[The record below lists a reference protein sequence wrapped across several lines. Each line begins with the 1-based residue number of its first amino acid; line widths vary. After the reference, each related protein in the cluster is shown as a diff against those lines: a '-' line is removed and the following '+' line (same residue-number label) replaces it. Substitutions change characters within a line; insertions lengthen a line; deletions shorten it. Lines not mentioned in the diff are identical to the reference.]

1 MSEKYLLTIDE
12 AAEYFNIGKNKL
24 RDMIKEPCCNFVL
37 FNGKKALIKKNRL
50 ESYLDETVYLWL
62 QETEVCDKISA
73 IKNNI
78 YAPLVNKRWKNGKK
92 FKRKGIGK
100 RHYTKKKRG
109 VSWKVSRPFWRQKIR
124 LWYNGERS
132 KSEAG
137 RGGTKRTKAVKYC
150 WWKNNI
156 GWVVRKMDAGL

>member
-50 ESYLDETVYLWL
+50 ESYLDETVYLCL

-78 YAPLVNKRWKNGKK
+78 YAPLV
-92 FKRKGIGK
+92 
-100 RHYTKKKRG
+100 KKR
-109 VSWKVSRPFWRQKIR
+109 
-124 LWYNGERS
+124 
-132 KSEAG
+132 
-137 RGGTKRTKAVKYC
+137 
-150 WWKNNI
+150 
-156 GWVVRKMDAGL
+156 

>member
-1 MSEKYLLTIDE
+1 MLHKLLSRLGSGWMEITVVCAIAPKNHENVDFWVLFLIWEVIIMSEKYLLTIDE

-78 YAPLVNKRWKNGKK
+78 YAPW
-92 FKRKGIGK
+92 
-100 RHYTKKKRG
+100 
-109 VSWKVSRPFWRQKIR
+109 
-124 LWYNGERS
+124 
-132 KSEAG
+132 
-137 RGGTKRTKAVKYC
+137 C
-150 WWKNNI
+150 
-156 GWVVRKMDAGL
+156 

>member
-1 MSEKYLLTIDE
+1 MDGNNGSVCKSTQKSRKRWFLGAFLIWEVIIMSEKYLLTIDE

-78 YAPLVNKRWKNGKK
+78 YAPLVKKRWKNGKK
-92 FKRKGIGK
+92 
-100 RHYTKKKRG
+100 
-109 VSWKVSRPFWRQKIR
+109 
-124 LWYNGERS
+124 
-132 KSEAG
+132 
-137 RGGTKRTKAVKYC
+137 
-150 WWKNNI
+150 
-156 GWVVRKMDAGL
+156 